1 LFANTLAARKVIQ
14 GMFAFMQSGLQLL
27 IRRGTDALASGSL
40 SLLLLL
46 LLHCSLYLH
55 DL

>member
-1 LFANTLAARKVIQ
+1 
-14 GMFAFMQSGLQLL
+14 MQLVNRQC
-27 IRRGTDALASGSL
+27 IDALASSSL

-46 LLHCSLYLH
+46 LLHGSLYLH